1 MLKFSAIKKF
11 DMINSALFSRL
22 FSYHALPVSNERI
35 SAEMQMQRTKT
46 QHNQKQPLKH
56 IPGDIRRKYTEQK
69 HTNVLVVKTQPL
81 WQKKNKWLH
90 KFLHIVDINNFE
102 GLFL

>member
-11 DMINSALFSRL
+11 YMINSALFSRL

-56 IPGDIRRKYTEQK
+56 IRRKYTEQK

-81 WQKKNKWLH
+81 WQKKKQMTP
-90 KFLHIVDINNFE
+90 
-102 GLFL
+102 